1 LAVSLPK
8 ISQAMQ
14 LTLENL
20 YHTYYPPKSQLLKW
34 VGNKQKFAAEITRYF
49 PTQYGRFFEPF
60 LGSGAILAT
69 VAPKNGLGSDT
80 FGPLMEIWKTLKSNP
95 DRLIDWYGERQRM
108 IGQQTKEEVYEQ
120 VKASYN
126 AQPNGADFLFLSRSC
141 YGGIIRFRKNDGFMS
156 TPCGVHDPIS
166 TESFSKRVNEW
177 KNRLRYVN
185 FEHCDYKMAF
195 EEAKEGDMIYCD
207 PPYAFNKYPIKY
219 RRDTKKYDV
228 FDNDKFWEVMR
239 EWSKEN
245 MVVISEITAPPDFI
259 NIWEQER
266 YRSAAQSKKTR
277 FNKNSA
283 VASNTHNTE
292 KLFVHESI
300 AKILLPLLKN
310 LPDVDVSK
318 K

>member
-207 PPYAFNKYPIKY
+207 PPYSHSQSILYGAQDFKLSELLNVIALAKDRGVKVALSIDGQKKSGNFICDLPIPLGLFEHEIMVDCGRSML
-219 RRDTKKYDV
+219 RR
-228 FDNDKFWEVMR
+228 FQR
-239 EWSKEN
+239 EGETL
-245 MVVISEITAPPDFI
+245 EDD
-259 NIWEQER
+259 Q
-266 YRSAAQSKKTR
+266 
-277 FNKNSA
+277 
-283 VASNTHNTE
+283 VADR
-292 KLFVHESI
+292 
-300 AKILLPLLKN
+300 LLLTY
-310 LPDVDVSK
+310 
-318 K
+318 